1 MCSQIVTRQVQA
13 LQEQEQ
19 ALQDVKTA
27 AEEAQL
33 LLAEEAKRSAE
44 ALKAKCSLVSV
55 ISCYMIKS
63 YRPAREIN

>member
-19 ALQDVKTA
+19 ALQEVKATA
-27 AEEAQL
+27 EAAQL
-33 LLAEEAKRSAE
+33 SLAEEAKRSAE

-55 ISCYMIKS
+55 INIMLHKKVDL
-63 YRPAREIN
+63 PLK